1 LKTHLTLGLTL
12 AGLFLQGAAR
22 ADGLCKPSP
31 RTDAATIPL
40 TIDAQDK
47 TGGKML
53 LAATMM
59 LEVGKVDAHKARA
72 ASEPCDLGKMQVAGG
87 GWTFSGGDGAFVR
100 RVTSPDDRAP
110 VASVYPV
117 MDLIAARQ
125 ASTNHTPPPPI
136 RYLLITSLGS
146 VDALWTAY
154 DAVPSDAQLSKDLDA
169 AISGRSSPAASVDV
183 ATKTINVFVSH
194 PQG

>member
-1 LKTHLTLGLTL
+1 LVLIL
-12 AGLFLQGAAR
+12 AGLFLQGAAH

-53 LAATMM
+53 IAATLM
-59 LEVGKVDAHKARA
+59 LEVGKVDAHKALA
-72 ASEPCDLGKMQVAGG
+72 ASEPCDLGKMDVGG
-87 GWTFSGGDGAFVR
+87 RGWTFSGGDGAFVR

-117 MDLIAARQ
+117 VDLVAAFQ

-146 VDALWTAY
+146 VDTLWTAY
-154 DAVPSDAQLSKDLDA
+154 ETVPSDAQLSKDLDA
-169 AISGRSSPAASVDV
+169 AIAGRSSPAASVDV
-183 ATKTINVFVSH
+183 STKKINVFVSH